1 MTVRTRPAKRPGKLA
16 PKGARLLGEGYI
28 WFSSGAH
35 GVGTYTHVCLS
46 TLPSGDP
53 CSTLVQ
59 LSPQDLG
66 AWQKVRLWAEP
77 IK

>member
-1 MTVRTRPAKRPGKLA
+1 MTVRMRPAKRSTKMK
-16 PKGARLLGEGYI
+16 PKNARLLGDGYI
-28 WFSSGAH
+28 WFSSGAR

-53 CSTLVQ
+53 CSNLVK
-59 LSPQDLG
+59 LNPHDLG